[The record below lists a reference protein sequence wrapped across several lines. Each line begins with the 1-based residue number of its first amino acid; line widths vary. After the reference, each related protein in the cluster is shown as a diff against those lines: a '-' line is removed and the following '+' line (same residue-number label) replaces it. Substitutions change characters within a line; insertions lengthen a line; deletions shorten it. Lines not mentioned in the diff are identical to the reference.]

1 MSLHP
6 LADRLRPRTLDEY
19 IGQKHL
25 VGPDSILRRM
35 IDSGRVSSFIL
46 WGPPGVGKT
55 TLARIIAN
63 TTKSTF
69 YTLSAV
75 TSGVKDVREVI
86 EQCRRDTQ
94 SMFSAGRPIL
104 FIDEIHRFSKSQQ
117 DSLLGAVE
125 NGTVTLIGATTENPS
140 FEVIRPLL
148 SRAQVYVLKPLEEND
163 LRELLER
170 AITTDELLSH
180 RTVRVDQTEALFRYA
195 GGDARKLL
203 NILDL
208 LEQSTPAGA
217 DIIIDDKVVTER
229 LQENPQ
235 AYDKNGEMHYDI
247 ISAFIKSV
255 RGSDPD
261 AAVYWLARMIAGG
274 EDPEFIARRMVILA
288 SEDIGLANP
297 NAMLVANSTFDII
310 QKIGMPEGRIPL
322 SQCAIYLAVSAKSN
336 SAYKAIDAALA
347 EVERSGNLP
356 VPLHLRNAPT
366 SLMKKLGYGEQY
378 RYAHDYPG
386 NFVRQQFRPDA
397 IASTR
402 FWNPG
407 ANPSEDVMRQRHES
421 RWGKE

>member
-1 MSLHP
+1 MQP
-6 LADRLRPRTLDEY
+6 LAERLRPQTLDQY
-19 IGQKHL
+19 IGQYHL
-25 VGPDSILRRM
+25 VGPKGIIRRM
-35 IDSGRVSSFIL
+35 IDSGNIASFIL

-63 TTKSTF
+63 TTKSAF
-69 YTLSAV
+69 FTLSAV

-86 EQCRRDTQ
+86 ERAQKEASGFFTQ
-94 SMFSAGRPIL
+94 GRPIL

-148 SRAQVYVLKPLEEND
+148 SRAQVYTLKPLLESDLQILLKRALSEDEILSKREVKIEE
-163 LRELLER
+163 
-170 AITTDELLSH
+170 TT
-180 RTVRVDQTEALFRYA
+180 ALFRYA

-208 LEQSTPAGA
+208 LEQSTAA
-217 DIIIDDKVVTER
+217 DEPIVISDKVITER

-247 ISAFIKSV
+247 ISAFIKSI

-297 NAMLVANSTFDII
+297 NAMLIANTTFDVI

-322 SQCAIYLAVSAKSN
+322 SECAIYLAQSPKSN
-336 SAYKAIDAALA
+336 SAYLAIDAALA

-366 SLMKKLGYGEQY
+366 ALMKELGYGKNY
-378 RYAHDYPG
+378 LYAHDYPG

-397 IASTR
+397 IADKT
-402 FWNPG
+402 FWNPCS
-407 ANPSEDVMRQRHES
+407 NPAEDVMAQRHYA
-421 RWGKE
+421 RWGKK

>member
-1 MSLHP
+1 MSLQP
-6 LADRLRPRTLDEY
+6 LAERLRPRTLDEY

-55 TLARIIAN
+55 THARIIAN